1 MNQQDY
7 LRSLKA
13 ELEKRNIT
21 NISEILLDYQEHFTH
36 ALGGGKTE
44 EEIVSK
50 LGQPDQIAKA
60 YETEA
65 LIKKA
70 RVDNQGIQW
79 GLVVNSIGRLFII
92 APFNFFFLFIPAVII
107 GALLVAGWAVSG
119 AIGAAGLSILGFVP
133 GILVSA
139 GTVWAAATTIF
150 MGLGILGL
158 AMMGLMVMYL
168 FTKYIALAIINYLQW
183 NVKFVLAK

>member
-7 LRSLKA
+7 LRLLKT
-13 ELEKRNIT
+13 ELEKHGIT
-21 NISEILLDYQEHFTH
+21 NVSEILLDYQEHFAH

-65 LIKKA
+65 FINKT
-70 RVDNQGIQW
+70 RSQSTGIQW

-92 APFNFFFLFIPAVII
+92 APFNFFFLFIPAIII
-107 GALLVAGWAVSG
+107 GVLLLCGWAVSAG
-119 AIGAAGLSILGFVP
+119 IGAAGLGILGALP
-133 GILVSA
+133 GIVTSA
-139 GTVWAAATTIF
+139 GTAWAAATTVF
-150 MGLGILGL
+150 MGLGVLGF
-158 AMMGLMVMYL
+158 AAMGLMMMYI
-168 FTKYIALAIINYLQW
+168 FTKYIALAVINYLQW

>member
-13 ELEKRNIT
+13 ELEKQNIA
-21 NISEILLDYQEHFTH
+21 NIDEILADYQEHFTH
-36 ALGGGKTE
+36 GKESGKSE

-70 RVDNQGIQW
+70 RATEEGVQW
-79 GLVVNSIGRLFII
+79 GLVINSIGRLFII
-92 APFNFFFLFIPAVII
+92 APFNFFFLFIPAVVICS
-107 GALLVAGWAVSG
+107 LLFAGWAVSA
-119 AIGAAGLSILGFVP
+119 AIGAV
-133 GILVSA
+133 
-139 GTVWAAATTIF
+139 
-150 MGLGILGL
+150 GLGLLGVLPGVVVSSGTLWAVTATFFTCLGIFGLAALGL
-158 AMMGLMVMYL
+158 IVMYTL
-168 FTKYIALAIINYLQW
+168 TKYVAMAIINYLQW
-183 NVKFVLAK
+183 NIKFVLAK

>member
-7 LRSLKA
+7 LRSLKT
-13 ELEKRNIT
+13 ELEKHGIANV
-21 NISEILLDYQEHFTH
+21 SEILLDYQEHFAH

-65 LIKKA
+65 FINKA
-70 RVDNQGIQW
+70 RTQNQGIQW

-92 APFNFFFLFIPAVII
+92 APFNFFFLFIPAIVIC
-107 GALLVAGWAVSG
+107 ALLFAGWAVSA
-119 AIGAAGLSILGFVP
+119 AIGATGFGVLGVAP
-133 GILVSA
+133 GILASA
-139 GTVWAAATTIF
+139 GTVWAVVTTICL
-150 MGLGILGL
+150 GLGLLGFAALGL
-158 AMMGLMVMYL
+158 MMMYL
-168 FTKYIALAIINYLQW
+168 FTKYIALAVINYLQW